1 MKASHHSHSGQ
12 FCKHAVGTLKDVVEA
27 AVAAGFEVFGLTE
40 HVPRYRRE
48 NLYPEEVSISSSIGL
63 SDLHIQATISPADL
77 AETFDLFVIEAHRLK
92 TAYADKITLL
102 VGLETDYITTNDL
115 DQLEKLLAR
124 HTGQIEY
131 VVGSVHHCNGIPIDF
146 DKPSFERAVASF
158 AETSPA
164 AIINNQTPT
173 PCQISFLNSY
183 FYAQLQ
189 LMERIHP
196 EVIGHFDLCRLYTPL
211 LSLQEVWPQVERNVR
226 YAIEY
231 GAVFELNAAAFR
243 KGWDS
248 AYPGRDIVQ
257 VRQLDF
263 PKQAICQPSPP
274 LPSQLIQSLGGTFV
288 LSDDSH
294 GPAAVGLNYD
304 RLERYVS
311 ELNISKVAHLER
323 RQTEN
328 AGARYLHPAIH

>member
-48 NLYPEEVSISSSIGL
+48 DLYPEE
-63 SDLHIQATISPADL
+63 ATISPADL

-257 VRQLDF
+257 
-263 PKQAICQPSPP
+263 
-274 LPSQLIQSLGGTFV
+274 LIQSLGGTFV